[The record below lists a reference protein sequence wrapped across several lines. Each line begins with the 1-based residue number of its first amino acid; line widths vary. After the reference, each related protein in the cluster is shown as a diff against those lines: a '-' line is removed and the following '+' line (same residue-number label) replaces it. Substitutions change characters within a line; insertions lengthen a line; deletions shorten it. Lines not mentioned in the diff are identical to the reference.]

1 MNAERIPAEL
11 KQRNQWVL
19 WKLENVKGR
28 WTKPPYRV
36 NGQPADK
43 TNPLHWTSFQ
53 EALAAYSSAQGAYN
67 GLGYI
72 LSSDDPYTVIDLD
85 SCIIDGELTEEAHS
99 IVGSLNSYTERSQSG
114 KGLHIFVKARKPGAR
129 CKNPKQGFEMYD
141 GAAYIAITGD
151 HLPGTPETIEERQ
164 EEVNEL
170 YERYLGRSSKKEKAL
185 ELPAPKSPP
194 MDDETIIIIACG
206 AENGEKFKTLY
217 SGDWSDYG
225 SQSEAD
231 QALCNMLSFYTQD
244 PEQIDRLFRLSGL
257 YREKWERDD
266 YRQETIRKAIMD
278 LKSWYGWQPSEVGFV
293 KKSQAQLITELA
305 ENMEF
310 FHTPDNEAYV
320 RLNVRGHYENW
331 KVRST
336 NFKTLLAKMFYD
348 KHKKVPGSQALADAL
363 NVLEGRAL
371 HEGEER
377 KVYLRVAETEHA
389 IYVDLGN
396 EHWQAV
402 QITPDGWQV
411 VQTPPVMF
419 KRTKTMAPLPIPQPG
434 GNIEMLKPFLNVKSY
449 DDFMLVVAWVLAAY
463 RDRYPFPILT
473 IQGEQGSAKSTSTR
487 VIRSLVDPS
496 SQPLHSFP
504 DNERDIAIKA
514 NGTWVLAFDNLSG
527 VPPKMSDILCKL
539 STGGGFST
547 RKLHTD
553 DEEAVFNTMRPLILN
568 GIDDIAKRPD
578 LLDRALI
585 LNLPTIDS
593 KYRKAEREFWQ
604 EFEQTQPLILGALFD
619 AVAEALA
626 HLEQVNIDDMPRMID
641 FAKWATAA
649 WMGTGWDFIYGDFMN
664 MYRNNQ
670 QLAVDQGIESD
681 PFAMA
686 IIRFMENRE
695 RWEGSPTAALKEI
708 AAHASYQD
716 TISKAWPSPYKFKDR
731 VRRIAPALRSRG
743 IEFVE
748 LPRTKKEKM
757 VAFQRTN
764 VLPLKAI

>member
-1 MNAERIPAEL
+1 MNIESIPIEL

-19 WKLENVKGR
+19 WRLERRNGR
-28 WTKPPYRV
+28 WTKPPYQV
-36 NGQPADK
+36 NGEPADK
-43 TNPLHWTSFQ
+43 MNPFHWTSFQ
-53 EALAAYSSAQGAYN
+53 NALEAFSKAQGQFN
-67 GLGYI
+67 GLGYVI
-72 LSSDDPYTVIDLD
+72 SSDDPYTVIDLD
-85 SCIIDGELTEEAHS
+85 KCIIDGRLTDQARS
-99 IVGSLNSYTERSQSG
+99 IVESMHSYTERSQSG
-114 KGLHIFVKARKPGAR
+114 QGLHIFVRAMKPGTR
-129 CKNPKQGFEMYD
+129 CKNQKQGFEMYD
-141 GAAYIAITGD
+141 GSAYIAITGD
-151 HLPGTPETIEERQ
+151 HLPGTPGTIEERQ
-164 EEVNEL
+164 NAVVEL
-170 YERYLGRSSKKEKAL
+170 YRRYLDKPNKKEKTS
-185 ELPAPKSPP
+185 ELPVPKSPP

-206 AENGEKFKTLY
+206 AENGEKFRALY
-217 SGDWSDYG
+217 SGDWSGYG

-231 QALCNMLSFYTQD
+231 QALCNMLAFYTQN
-244 PEQIDRLFRLSGL
+244 PEQIDRLFRYSGL
-257 YREKWERDD
+257 MREKWERDD
-266 YRQETIRKAIMD
+266 YREETIRKAICD
-278 LKSWYGWQPSEVGFV
+278 LESWYGWRPPEVEFV
-293 KKSQAQLITELA
+293 KKSQSHLITELA
-305 ENMEF
+305 EDMEF

-348 KHKKVPGSQALADAL
+348 KHKKVPGSQALADAQ

-377 KVYLRVAETEHA
+377 RVYLRVAETESA

-396 EHWQAV
+396 EQWQAV
-402 QITPDGWQV
+402 QITPEGWQV

-434 GNIEMLKPFLNVKSY
+434 GNIELLRPFLNVKSD
-449 DDFMLVVAWVLAAY
+449 DDFMLIVAWVLAAY

-473 IQGEQGSAKSTSTR
+473 IQGEQGSAKSTSTKI
-487 VIRSLVDPS
+487 IRSLVDPS

-504 DNERDIAIKA
+504 DNERDVAIKA

-593 KYRKAEREFWQ
+593 KVRKAEREFWQ
-604 EFEQTQPLILGALFD
+604 EFEQSQPLILGAIFD

-626 HLEQVNIDDMPRMID
+626 HLDQVNMDDMPRMID
-641 FAKWATAA
+641 FAKWASAA
-649 WMGTGWDFIYGDFMN
+649 WLGSGWDILYGDFMS
-664 MYRNNQ
+664 MYRQNQ
-670 QLAVDQGIESD
+670 QLAIDQGIESD

-686 IIRFMENRE
+686 IIRFMENRD
-695 RWEGSPTAALKEI
+695 RWEGSPTTALREI
-708 AAHASYQD
+708 GAHASLQD
-716 TISKAWPSPYKFKDR
+716 TYSRAWPAANKLKER

-748 LPRTKKEKM
+748 LPRSGKERKI
-757 VAFQRTN
+757 AFIRAPDYADTG
-764 VLPLKAI
+764 